1 MFSKERKTYPAEL
14 IIPGK
19 KALNKLNEVRKK
31 LADETVMTSEVL
43 KKNLSS
49 EQTETADDRLI
60 KEQLDFIYILANDLD
75 KTTTAIIG

>member
-1 MFSKERKTYPAEL
+1 
-14 IIPGK
+14 
-19 KALNKLNEVRKK
+19 
-31 LADETVMTSEVL
+31 MTSEVL